1 MRWNGACFWRW
12 CHLGAVYALWQS
24 SHFCCSIFIL
34 ATSHRHRHHYRR
46 RRRHHRRFRTSY
58 VRMLTRTRTHTQS
71 HTRMRMR
78 TSCECHDIVHID
90 DVVYDFTDFLAN
102 PEGMILRSLER
113 LLPNSI
119 TCNVYDDC
127 IDYPPDDDD
136 YDDEDYF
143 GYMLIMVAHGVFVV
157 SLGEPLCVRQYT
169 QSHSQSHTRQHDGP
183 SSFADDAHLFRRND
197 VRASC
202 AMLPPRKTLQ
212 SSIAERRHCRRVVK
226 L

>member
-1 MRWNGACFWRW
+1 M
-12 CHLGAVYALWQS
+12 
-24 SHFCCSIFIL
+24 
-34 ATSHRHRHHYRR
+34 ATSHRHRHHYR

-71 HTRMRMR
+71 NARMRMR
-78 TSCECHDIVHID
+78 TSCECHDIVPID
-90 DVVYDFTDFLAN
+90 DVVYDFTAFLAN

-136 YDDEDYF
+136 YDDDDYF

-169 QSHSQSHTRQHDGP
+169 HRHTRNRTHANTTGRRRLPMTHTCSGEMMCAHHVLCSPLVRRCNQALQNVATVGGWSNYDD
-183 SSFADDAHLFRRND
+183 SLAITSF
-197 VRASC
+197 
-202 AMLPPRKTLQ
+202 
-212 SSIAERRHCRRVVK
+212 
-226 L
+226 